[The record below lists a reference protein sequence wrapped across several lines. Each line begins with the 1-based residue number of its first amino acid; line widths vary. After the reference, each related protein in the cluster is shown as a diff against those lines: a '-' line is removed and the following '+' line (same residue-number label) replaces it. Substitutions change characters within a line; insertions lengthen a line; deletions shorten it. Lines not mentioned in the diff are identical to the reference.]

1 MLQRLKKVLAST
13 QSDAQKISEIRQLL
27 DSCLETSQVY
37 DLLVN
42 ALGKA
47 QFRMPWDKMTGDEM
61 IALLRASSVPEFEY
75 DDLKEDDTEAIR
87 GCLNNWATSINLDPG
102 LHFPTASK
110 LGKKINSI
118 RQGYFTKPDSLLA
131 ILKEAGLCQQFT
143 TTFVLEDTFEPNE
156 AVTIDGNLAR
166 LVSKPNL
173 FQWWAEVV
181 IDSKKE
187 IRLVEIRDIQKL

>member
-1 MLQRLKKVLAST
+1 MLQQLKNVLAST
-13 QSDAQKISEIRQLL
+13 TTDAEKITKIRQLL

-47 QFRMPWDKMTGDEM
+47 QFRMPWDKMTGAEM
-61 IALLRASSVPEFEY
+61 IALLRASKVPKSEY
-75 DDLKEDDTEAIR
+75 ETYTEKDTVDLVA
-87 GCLNNWATSINLDPG
+87 CLNHWATEIRLDPG
-102 LHFPTASK
+102 QHFPTASK

-118 RQGYFTKPDSLLA
+118 RQGFFTKPDSLLA

-143 TTFVLEDTFEPNE
+143 TTFFFEDTFEPNE
-156 AVTIDGNLAR
+156 AVTIDGNIAR

-173 FQWWAEVV
+173 FQWWAEII
-181 IDSKKE
+181 IDSNKE
-187 IRLVEIRDIQKL
+187 VRLVEVRDIQKL